1 MLFVKCLLCMRL
13 FTCSISFNAENCKEE
28 PLYPPFY
35 REGNRLREV
44 KEVTQ
49 DHTTKARIQTQA
61 AWTHRACTYSPA
73 IVSRRGLGAEGRRKE
88 RHKDWGCTEK
98 ETQMTSPM
106 NLPKPGCRVP
116 PPPQQI
122 EKL

>member
-61 AWTHRACTYSPA
+61 TWTHRACTYSPA

-88 RHKDWGCTEK
+88 RHRDWGKCHKLRNPFAKGAKAKGGRMEFIW
-98 ETQMTSPM
+98 PI
-106 NLPKPGCRVP
+106 
-116 PPPQQI
+116 QQSQP
-122 EKL
+122 